1 VSRLVPRFCLAFSL
15 AAGSGCLPQGALSRH
30 DALPAERYQVHVDVS
45 VTTTPESVLAPFD
58 RSWRFELVTRWAR
71 DFLDGSRGRYVRF
84 ERSTPDPGAD
94 PLHGVWLEL
103 RTFDS
108 GQILAVHP
116 LAGHV
121 GHGAGNLE
129 TLDLVW
135 AALSP
140 APPDFSRRADAVA
153 PALPAP
159 ALPTPLPIGAPTPVA
174 RTAVHR
180 AVTSIPTILDRSLR
194 LRTVLASE
202 WWRVPTENAPS
213 CAGVRRCVGLAW
225 TGTLEGT
232 TEGEA
237 VAARGARP
245 APRPVRVRGR
255 ASGHLVLDTDAAR
268 VLASG
273 LDATR
278 EVTTHWP
285 EGALASLG
293 TTVAQD
299 LVQHQTWRITVT
311 RLGTTEAPRFA
322 TVADAHASAR
332 GDAAPLTLADGS
344 TADGGT
350 PAGLPAPEALP
361 FLLLPDR
368 LSSTLPETR

>member
-1 VSRLVPRFCLAFSL
+1 MSCLVPRLCLTLSL
-15 AAGSGCLPQGALSRH
+15 AVGAGCLPQGALSRH
-30 DALPAERYQVHVDVS
+30 EALPAERYQVHVDVA
-45 VTTTPESVLAPFD
+45 VTTSPESVLAPFD

-71 DFLDGSRGRYVRF
+71 DFRDGSRGRYVRF
-84 ERSTPDPGAD
+84 ERSAPDPGAD
-94 PLHGVWLEL
+94 SLHDAWLEL

-108 GQILAVHP
+108 GQILAVNP

-121 GHGAGNLE
+121 GRDAGNLE

-140 APPDFSRRADAVA
+140 APPDFSRRADV
-153 PALPAP
+153 PLLPAP
-159 ALPTPLPIGAPTPVA
+159 EAREALTVGVPIPDA

-180 AVTSIPTILDRSLR
+180 AVTSIPTILDRNLR

-202 WWRVPTENAPS
+202 WWRVPTEDAPS

-232 TEGEA
+232 TEGDA

-255 ASGHLVLDTDAAR
+255 ASGHVVLDTDSAR

-273 LDATR
+273 IDATR

-293 TTVAQD
+293 TTGAQD

-368 LSSTLPETR
+368 LSSGLPETR